1 MAKAAARGRRRPLTS
16 EELGRWGEGRFASLC
31 HDARLV
37 PHRPDHDLNGWDFF
51 VEFPH
56 PATEAG
62 TDIAARQP
70 PLQCFVQV
78 KTVWEGRSEV
88 DLGLS
93 AAARLGKSP
102 LPSFLCILEASEE
115 LVIRRMHILHMWGPL
130 LERVLRKLREMQ
142 ASGRSTLINKASFR
156 VPVPKPPKGLQ
167 ANKDE
172 LPRAPEGAVG
182 PDHAAYRQ
190 AKDTF
195 LRTAGFPTS
204 PVTGTVRV
212 RIDSDAE
219 YSDFLL
225 GLKPLPVIAFEA
237 TETRWGIGV
246 PFHLDA
252 APATLRAV
260 PKPLDVEVVWRRTGS
275 FEAVR
280 LKMQA
285 LLARG
290 SGDQGMGD
298 RWLIT
303 HPNVELGLDGT
314 SFVMTTNGPSVVPTS
329 YRALVQLHALERLLA
344 AGGQVDVQLLFQGR
358 LMMAFNPDGPLE
370 LRPAEA
376 ITALGEVVRELGVV
390 LTAAGLQDIQLPS
403 GSWREWRE
411 HLRGLCTILEA
422 PDSVTASVALEV
434 SEGRTLEAEECEA
447 LYVTALEFDDHF
459 LAYYATCR
467 GRFEPEALP
476 RRWRLHASD
485 FVIRDLRQM
494 EKSEAAMR
502 AFAREAEAVTGLTTT
517 ILTWGTSVGEP
528 EAAQPGTSGTVPAG

>member
-1 MAKAAARGRRRPLTS
+1 MAKAAAPRKPRPLTP

-31 HDARLV
+31 EEARLV

-62 TDIAARQP
+62 TDVAARQP

-78 KTVWEGRSEV
+78 KTVWEGRPEV

-115 LVIRRMHILHMWGPL
+115 PVLRRMHILHMSGPL

-142 ASGRSTLINKASFR
+142 AGGRSTLINKATFR
-156 VPVPKPPKGLQ
+156 VPVPKAQRALRADK
-167 ANKDE
+167 AE
-172 LPRAPEGAVG
+172 LLRALKGAVG

-212 RIDSDAE
+212 RIDSHAD

-225 GLKPLPVIAFEA
+225 GQKPLPVVAFEA
-237 TETRWGIGV
+237 AETRWGISI
-246 PFHLDA
+246 PFQLDA
-252 APATLRAV
+252 VPATLRAV
-260 PKPLDVEVVWRRTGS
+260 PKPLDVEVVWRRAGS

-280 LKMQA
+280 LKMRA

-290 SGDQGMGD
+290 SDEEGGVD

-303 HPNVELGLDGT
+303 HPNVEMRIDGT
-314 SFVMTTNGPSVVPTS
+314 SFVMTTSGPSAVPMS
-329 YRALVQLHALERLLA
+329 YQALVQLHALEKLLA
-344 AGGQVDVQLLFQGR
+344 TGGLVDVQLLFRGQI
-358 LMMAFNPDGPLE
+358 MMAFHPDGPVE
-370 LRPAEA
+370 LRPSEA
-376 ITALGEVVRELGVV
+376 ITALGKVLRQLGIV
-390 LTAAGLQDIQLPS
+390 LAAAGLPDIQLPS
-403 GSWREWRE
+403 GTWREWRE
-411 HLRGLCTILEA
+411 HLRTLCALLEA
-422 PDSVTASVALEV
+422 PGNVSASVALEV
-434 SEGRTLEAEECEA
+434 PEDGTLEAEENEA
-447 LYVTALEFDDHF
+447 LYVTALEFEDCL
-459 LAYYATCR
+459 LACYATCR
-467 GRFEPEALP
+467 GRLVPGEQP
-476 RRWRLHASD
+476 RRWRLHVSD
-485 FVIRDLRQM
+485 FVVRDLRRV
-494 EKSEAAMR
+494 EKSDAAMR
-502 AFAREAEAVTGLTTT
+502 AFAKEAEAVTGLTS
-517 ILTWGTSVGEP
+517 IVLIWGAFAGQSDQPLADATGN
-528 EAAQPGTSGTVPAG
+528 EAG